1 MKTTSSRTVFFSSGW
16 FQGSCFEYAWEKEG
30 SRCTSHSI
38 SLRNG
43 VGTLLSS
50 QMGFF
55 ALPGS
60 LNSIIEGSKIAQ
72 DKVLVRKIFSLLNLL
87 PALSFLI
94 SLRIL
99 CWNWLDMYCLPLGD
113 MPRVFCRNAQRRKG
127 WVF

>member
-1 MKTTSSRTVFFSSGW
+1 MKTTLSRTDFFSSGW

-72 DKVLVRKIFSLLNLL
+72 DKVLVERFSLCRTSCRLFHFSY
-87 PALSFLI
+87 LS
-94 SLRIL
+94 
-99 CWNWLDMYCLPLGD
+99 G
-113 MPRVFCRNAQRRKG
+113 FCVG
-127 WVF
+127 IG